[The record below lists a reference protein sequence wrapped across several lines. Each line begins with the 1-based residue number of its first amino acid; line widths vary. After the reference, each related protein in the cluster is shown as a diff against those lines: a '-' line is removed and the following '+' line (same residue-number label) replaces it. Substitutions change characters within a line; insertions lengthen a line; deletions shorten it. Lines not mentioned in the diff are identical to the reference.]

1 MAKEQIKDELVEKLM
16 EDLKTFDFSYFLSS
30 DLEIWKQGVN
40 KEYLIKKQLD
50 LVVKKYG
57 IENVSKL
64 EKAVLKIVPKVYVRD
79 LEEYVIMLWF
89 IPYYLQKS
97 NIKTDDVSL
106 RLQSHQS
113 IKNNP
118 NDRS

>member
-1 MAKEQIKDELVEKLM
+1 MKDELVEQLM
-16 EDLKTFDFSYFLSS
+16 DQLKGYDFSYLLTD
-30 DLEIWKQGVN
+30 DLEKWKKGVN

-57 IENVSKL
+57 IENISKL
-64 EKAVLKIVPKVYVRD
+64 EKAVLKSVSKVYEDD
-79 LEEYVIMLWF
+79 LEEYVITLWF
-89 IPYYLQKS
+89 MPYYLQKK
-97 NIKTDDVSL
+97 NITNEGPSI
-106 RLQSHQS
+106 RLQSHKS